1 MHRGSGRQ
9 VRGRGGRMAWRG
21 VGVRAGAAV
30 LWVCAAVFWAAA
42 GAAPDRAQAA
52 QGLPPSP
59 WAGQGQVPVLQASH
73 VAACTACHGP
83 QGRATP
89 SGYFPRIAGKPQE
102 YLFQQLLN
110 FRDGRRSYPLM
121 GHLLQ
126 HLGDDYLQGM
136 AQYFSRLE
144 VPYPPPEPPASTAAR
159 LARGAQL
166 VHQGDAA
173 RRIPACSQCHGATLM
188 GSLPAVPG
196 LLGLSRDY
204 LNSQLGA
211 WRTGHRAARAPDCM
225 AQVAQALALED
236 VADVSAWLAT
246 QPVPQ
251 PAKPEAA
258 KAVRWPL
265 ACGAAPHPA
274 DVPTAR
280 VGTSKGGR

>member
-1 MHRGSGRQ
+1 MHRLPGRP
-9 VRGRGGRMAWRG
+9 VRGLWGRCRARWG
-21 VGVRAGAAV
+21 VAAAV
-30 LWVCAAVFWAAA
+30 LWAVAVV
-42 GAAPDRAQAA
+42 GTSVAAPPPSV
-52 QGLPPSP
+52 QGLPASP
-59 WAGQGQVPVLQASH
+59 WAGTGQIPELQASH
-73 VAACTACHGP
+73 VAACSACHGP

-102 YLFQQLLN
+102 YLYQQLLN

-136 AQYFSRLE
+136 ARYFARLD
-144 VPYPPPEPPASTAAR
+144 VPYPPPEPPASTPAR

-166 VHQGDAA
+166 VHEGDVA
-173 RRIPACSQCHGATLM
+173 RGIPACAQCHGAALM

-211 WRTGHRAARAPDCM
+211 WRNGHRAARAPDCM
-225 AQVAQALALED
+225 AQVARALAPDD
-236 VADVSAWLAT
+236 VADLSAWLAT
-246 QPVPQ
+246 QPVPVSAVAA
-251 PAKPEAA
+251 PAASVP
-258 KAVRWPL
+258 WPL

-274 DVPTAR
+274 VAPAADLQHR
-280 VGTSKGGR
+280 ERRY